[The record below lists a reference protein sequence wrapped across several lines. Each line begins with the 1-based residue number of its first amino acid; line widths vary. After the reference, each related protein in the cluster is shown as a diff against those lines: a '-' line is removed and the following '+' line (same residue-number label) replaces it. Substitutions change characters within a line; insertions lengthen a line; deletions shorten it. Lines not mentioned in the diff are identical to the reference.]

1 MEINEGK
8 NVTEVLAAVT
18 QGSNEVGVVYAT
30 DAASVADQV
39 EIIAEASSDMLE
51 TPVLYPVGM
60 IEDEEALPEEKVAAE
75 TFFEY
80 LQTENALKVFEEHGF
95 SPYTAEV
102 EDTQADQKTD
112 SEAEETGEASTEQ
125 EKTAE

>member
-39 EIIAEASSDMLE
+39 EIIAEASSDMLQ
-51 TPVLYPVGM
+51 TPVLYPVGLT
-60 IEDEEALPEEKVAAE
+60 EDEEALPEEKAAAE

-80 LQTENALKVFEEHGF
+80 LQTESALKVFEEHGF
-95 SPYTAEV
+95 SPYTADAEESAA
-102 EDTQADQKTD
+102 EDTQTDQKTD
-112 SEAEETGEASTEQ
+112 S
-125 EKTAE
+125 